1 MTLPPCPY
9 VLEDSGYWLCG
20 QDRTPPQL
28 VKASSGADLPDPASE
43 QNPGNTSEEEK
54 KKRSYHSHS
63 LQSGWSTDLERNQ
76 IHLRK
81 EALLFANDLRSQTL
95 A

>member
-28 VKASSGADLPDPASE
+28 VKASGGADLPDPASE
-43 QNPGNTSEEEK
+43 QNPGNTSKEEK
-54 KKRSYHSHS
+54 KGLIIVTVYS
-63 LQSGWSTDLERNQ
+63 LGGPLT
-76 IHLRK
+76 
-81 EALLFANDLRSQTL
+81 
-95 A
+95 